1 MSVSLS
7 PLGGAGWQFFDNN
20 GVPLAG
26 GLLYTYAA
34 GTTTPTA
41 TYTSSDGATPNANP
55 IVLDSAGRAPS
66 EVWLTDG
73 TAYKF
78 SVYTS
83 ANVLIR
89 TWDDIEGIN
98 DPAGYTAAIAA
109 YAATLAASGG
119 SNLIGFI
126 QSAGAAVAR
135 TVQSKLRETISV
147 VDFGADPTGA
157 TDSTAALTAARN
169 YANSLAP
176 SPVELLF
183 PTGIYTYS
191 VSPNWGITNLKMTAL
206 GTVRMRYTGTGNAF
220 IVDAGPNGADLL
232 WNIQIGRFIIEAPT
246 TAGHGVYIRSCHH
259 CQFSLKVDGAGVG
272 TNKAGIRVDFAVCSY
287 FDNPTVSNNEG
298 WYLNNAVDYGM
309 VLTSRNPGETVS
321 YCTIANPVIEG
332 CTYDGIRLA
341 GTLGNVFLGGTSEG
355 NYGWGVYADAAASQ
369 DRFFGTDFEV
379 NTLGDVYSEGT
390 NFVLNNCDST
400 SFVLLQG
407 DYQRIEGGL
416 FNIIELGASATGCSV
431 VNATYYRAG
440 LPLPPTNPMVTT
452 ATTLSGSA
460 VLTVA
465 SSRFVTRGMLVTG
478 SGIPALT
485 YVESCTPTTITLT
498 QNTTGVPSGTSI
510 TFGTPVGF
518 FTDSGTYT
526 FVSNVRN
533 YNTTY
538 NFLSA
543 SKTWTPGTITTG
555 SSTLE
560 VLSVPGTK
568 FGDVYQTS
576 FSADL
581 QGCSIAAYVSAAN
594 VVTVVIA
601 NNTGT
606 SKTFASGT
614 VRVVGA
620 RSAIL

>member
-7 PLGGAGWQFFDNN
+7 PLAGAGWQFFDDN

-41 TYTSSDGATPNANP
+41 TYTSDNGVTSNSNP
-55 IVLDSAGRAPS
+55 IVLDSAGRTPS

-73 TAYKF
+73 TTYKF
-78 SVYTS
+78 AVYTS
-83 ANVLIR
+83 TNVLIR

-98 DPAGYTAAIAA
+98 DPTTYTAAIAA

-119 SNLIGFI
+119 SGLVGFI

-183 PTGIYTYS
+183 PTGIYSYS
-191 VSPNWGITNLKMTAL
+191 VSPNWGVTNLKMTAL

-220 IVDAGPNGADLL
+220 IVDAGPNAADLR

-259 CQFSLKVDGAGVG
+259 CQFSFKVDGAGVG

-287 FDNPTVSNNEG
+287 FDNPTVSNNED
-298 WYLNNAVDYGM
+298 WYLGNAVDYGM
-309 VLTSRNPGETVS
+309 VFTSRNAGETVS
-321 YCTIANPVIEG
+321 YCTVVNPVIEG
-332 CTYDGIRLA
+332 CTFNGIQLA

-369 DRFFGTDFEV
+369 DRFIGTDFEV

-390 NFVLNNCDST
+390 AFVLSNCDST
-400 SFVLLQG
+400 NFVRFEG

-416 FNIIELGASATGCSV
+416 YNIIELGSAASGCSV
-431 VNATYYRAG
+431 VNATYYRGG
-440 LPLPPTNPMVTT
+440 LPLPPTNPMTTT
-452 ATTLSGSA
+452 ATTLAGSA

-478 SGIPALT
+478 TGIPALT
-485 YVESCTPTTITLT
+485 YVQSCTTTTITLT

-543 SKTWTPGTITTG
+543 SMTWTPGNIAANA
-555 SSTLE
+555 SSFQFLT
-560 VLSVPGTK
+560 VPGTK
-568 FGDVYQTS
+568 FGDVYQAS
-576 FSADL
+576 FSVDM
-581 QGCSIAAYVSAAN
+581 QGCLLSSYVSAPN
-594 VVTVVIA
+594 VVAVFIF
-601 NNTGT
+601 NCTG
-606 SKTFASGT
+606 SLKTFGSAT

>member
-7 PLGGAGWQFFDNN
+7 PLAGAGWQFFDDN

-34 GTTTPTA
+34 GTTTPAA
-41 TYTSSDGATPNANP
+41 TYTSSAGTAVNTNP
-55 IVLDSAGRAPS
+55 IQLDAAGRTPS

-73 TAYKF
+73 TTYKF
-78 SVYTS
+78 AVYTS
-83 ANVLIR
+83 TNVLVR
-89 TWDDIEGIN
+89 TWDNIEGIN
-98 DPAGYTAAIAA
+98 DPTGYTAAIAA

-119 SNLIGFI
+119 SNLIGYI

-169 YANSLAP
+169 YADSLAP
-176 SPVELLF
+176 SPVEILF

-206 GTVRMRYTGTGNAF
+206 GTVRMRYTGTGDAF
-220 IVDAGPNGADLL
+220 IVDAGPNAADLR
-232 WNIQIGRFIIEAPT
+232 WNIQIGRFIVEAPT
-246 TAGHGVYIRSCHH
+246 TAGHGVFIRSCHH
-259 CQFSLKVDGAGVG
+259 SQFSFKVDGAGVG
-272 TNKAGIRVDFAVCSY
+272 ANKAGIRVDFAVCSY

-298 WYLNNAVDYGM
+298 WYLGNAVDYGM
-309 VLTSRNPGETVS
+309 VLTSRNAGETVS
-321 YCTIANPVIEG
+321 YCTIINPVIEG

-355 NYGWGVYADAAASQ
+355 NYGWGVYGDAAASQ

-400 SFVLLQG
+400 GFVLLQG

-416 FNIIELGASATGCSV
+416 YNIIELGSNASGCSV

-440 LPLPPTNPMVTT
+440 LPLPPTNPMTTT
-452 ATTLSGSA
+452 ATTLAGSA

-478 SGIPALT
+478 TGIPALT
-485 YVESCTPTTITLT
+485 YVQSCTPTTITLT

-538 NFLSA
+538 NFLSG
-543 SKTWTPGTITTG
+543 STTWTPGTIANG
-555 SSTLE
+555 ASSSTT
-560 VLSVPGTK
+560 VTVNGTK

-576 FSADL
+576 FDATL
-581 QGCSIAAYVSAAN
+581 QGCTMTASVSAADT
-594 VVTVVIA
+594 VTVVIT

-606 SKTFASGT
+606 SKTFGSGT